1 MTEMHFT
8 IQLEPLKAGAKL
20 YLEKD
25 LFSEPK
31 FPFTTDDVVNIR
43 LDDGRLVITKAEWF
57 ETLDWAHLPNA
68 WRNLPPELRQKIIEA
83 GHAPID
89 I

>member
-1 MTEMHFT
+1 MPVIHLTK
-8 IQLEPLKAGAKL
+8 QLEPLGAGAKL

-25 LFSEPK
+25 LFSMPE

-43 LDDGRLVITKAEWF
+43 LDDGRLVITKAEWY
-57 ETLDWAHLPNA
+57 ETLDWACLPNA
-68 WRNLPPELRQKIIEA
+68 WRNLPPEIKQKITEA